1 MSNTV
6 DDILDHAGDV
16 STKTDDRDTLKR
28 HLCEALY
35 EEEGAEAYNDCQSMT
50 VEQIKERISPT
61 KYKEVV
67 GGKKGM
73 SKGVKWA
80 IGGGG
85 IAVLG
90 FRIYK
95 ITRR

>member
-6 DDILDHAGDV
+6 DDFQKDEESL
-16 STKTDDRDTLKR
+16 KTN
-28 HLCEALY
+28 LCEALY

-61 KYKEVV
+61 KYKQVLV
-67 GGKKGM
+67 GKKGM

-80 IGGGG
+80 IGIGG
-85 IAVLG
+85 IALIG
-90 FRIYK
+90 FIIYK
-95 ITRR
+95 ITK

>member
-6 DDILDHAGDV
+6 DDFQKDEESL
-16 STKTDDRDTLKR
+16 KTN
-28 HLCEALY
+28 LCEALY

-67 GGKKGM
+67 DGKKGM

-80 IGGGG
+80 IGIGG
-85 IAVLG
+85 IALIG
-90 FRIYK
+90 FIIYK
-95 ITRR
+95 ITK